1 MQTTAIVGR
10 EEELSS
16 IRGFLAELVAG
27 PAAFVISGEPG
38 IGKTVLWEIACEHA
52 RRGRGR
58 VLSWRGVEAEAMLA
72 FAGLSE
78 LLAGVLDAVAPMLA
92 APRRR
97 ALEVALLLTEPNGQA
112 PDAHAIGLA
121 LVDVLGAL
129 CQTGPVLVA
138 LDDVQWLDAS
148 SVAVLQVAMRR
159 LREQPVGVLM
169 TLRDEP
175 RSRLPFDLERSFP
188 GSRITRV
195 SPRALGPGAL
205 QRLFRDRLGVEPSGA
220 DLALI
225 HETSG
230 GNPFFA
236 LELARHGPR
245 MERGSQF
252 RVPDSLNV
260 LLGERLDTL
269 PGEIRDVAF
278 TVAVAGRP
286 SVDLLVAAL
295 GRPDAVRDALD
306 VAVREGVLVR
316 EGERV
321 RFVHPLLASICYQWV
336 PAEKRRA
343 AHRLLAAN
351 VADVEERARHV
362 ALAAE
367 GPDAIAAAE
376 LDAAAEH
383 AAARGATAA
392 GADLS
397 ELAAALTG
405 ADDAAQSRRRR
416 LRAANLHRLVGNLER
431 AVTLLETL
439 LAELPSGVDRADV
452 LLELA
457 TTRKDDLPK
466 MVALCDE
473 ALAEAAADD
482 ARCARI
488 LAYRSWA
495 YMFEA
500 EIGAALAD
508 ARAALRAAEQVGDPT
523 LLTVAIAQLANTET
537 RAADITPG
545 LLERGVE
552 IEDSLDIR
560 LEYNQSPRVALAR
573 RLIGTAELDRAR
585 AILEERESEAGTWGS
600 EELRGVLLRSLGK
613 LDWLAGRWD
622 AALER
627 TTLALE
633 FWEQMQAPHG
643 VALTAHIRALLEVD
657 LGRVEEARASGE
669 RGVAISRELLDQ
681 EWEILS
687 LGALG
692 RLELALGNMTA
703 AGEYMIE
710 LPGRLFALGYHDPTA
725 PVWADAVEV
734 LLGLG
739 QLEQARSY
747 LDRHEHD
754 ARRAGNPLAIACA
767 GRCRGLLAAAEGDD
781 EAASAALAQA
791 VAELEALPYPLEY
804 GRALLSLGSIHR
816 KAKRKGA
823 ARDALER
830 SEAIFK
836 GLGARLWAEKT
847 AAELKRIS
855 GRRRGS
861 ENLTETEERVATLAA
876 NGRSNKQIAAEL
888 LISVHTV
895 GAHLSQVYR
904 KLGISSRSELHSS
917 LAGAMVAAESAPRH
931 G

>member
-1 MQTTAIVGR
+1 MKTIAIVGR
-10 EEELSS
+10 ETELSS
-16 IRGFLAELVAG
+16 IRRFLAHLAAG

-38 IGKTVLWEIACEHA
+38 IGKTVLWEIACEDA
-52 RRGRGR
+52 RRPPGR
-58 VLSWRGVEAEAMLA
+58 VLSWRGVEAEAMFA

-78 LLAGVLDAVAPMLA
+78 LLGGVLDGVAPSLA

-97 ALEVALLLTEPNGQA
+97 ALEVALLLAEPNGQA

-169 TLRDEP
+169 TLREEP
-175 RSRLPFDLERSFP
+175 RSRMPFDLERSFS
-188 GSRITRV
+188 GQRITRL
-195 SPRALGPGAL
+195 SPDALGPGAL
-205 QRLFRDRLGVEPSGA
+205 QRLFSERLGIELSGA

-225 HETSG
+225 YETSG

-236 LELARHGPR
+236 LELARHGAR
-245 MERGSQF
+245 GERGSRF
-252 RVPDSLNV
+252 RVPDSLSA
-260 LLGERLDTL
+260 LLGERIERL
-269 PGEIRDVAF
+269 PDEVGEVAF
-278 TVAVAGRP
+278 TAAVAGRP
-286 SVDLLVAAL
+286 SVKLIDAVL
-295 GRPDAVRDALD
+295 GSADAVRDALD
-306 VAVREGVLVR
+306 VAVREGVLVL

-321 RFVHPLLASICYQWV
+321 CFVHPLLASICYQQA

-343 AHRLLAAN
+343 AHRLLAGS
-351 VADVEERARHV
+351 VVDVEERARHL
-362 ALAAE
+362 ALAVD
-367 GPDAIAAAE
+367 GPDAVAAAE
-376 LDAAAEH
+376 LDAAADH

-392 GADLS
+392 GADLL
-397 ELAAALTG
+397 ELATALTPG
-405 ADDAAQSRRRR
+405 DDASLSRRRR

-431 AVTLLETL
+431 AVTLLEGL
-439 LAELPSGVDRADV
+439 LAELPSGLERADV

-473 ALAEAAADD
+473 ALAAADDDD
-482 ARCARI
+482 ARCTRI

-500 EIGAALAD
+500 DIDAALRD
-508 ARAALRAAEQVGDPT
+508 ARAALRAAERVGDPT
-523 LLTVAIAQLANTET
+523 LLTVAIAQVANVET

-545 LLERGVE
+545 LLERGLE
-552 IEDSLDIR
+552 IEDRLAIR
-560 LEYNQSPRVALAR
+560 LEYNQSPRVAFAR

-585 AILEERESEAGTWGS
+585 AILEQLEGEAATWGS
-600 EELRGVLLRSLGK
+600 EELRGVLLRSLGRV
-613 LDWLAGRWD
+613 DWLAGRWD

-627 TTLALE
+627 TALALE

-643 VALTAHIRALLEVD
+643 VALTAPLRALLEVD
-657 LGRVEEARASGE
+657 LGRVDEARASAE
-669 RGVAISRELLDQ
+669 RGVAISRELSDQ

-692 RLELALGNMTA
+692 RLELALGNLTA
-703 AGEYMIE
+703 AGKYMDE
-710 LPGRLFALGYHDPTA
+710 LPARLFALGYHDPTA

-739 QLEQARSY
+739 ELEKARAY
-747 LDRHEHD
+747 LDRHEQY
-754 ARRAGNPLAIACA
+754 ARRAGNPLALACA
-767 GRCRGLLAAAEGDD
+767 GRCRGLLAAAEGDND
-781 EAASAALAQA
+781 AASETLEQA
-791 VAELEALPYPLEY
+791 VMELQALPYPLEY
-804 GRALLSLGSIHR
+804 GRALLCLGSIYR

-836 GLGARLWAEKT
+836 GLGARLWAEKS
-847 AAELKRIS
+847 AAELRRIS

-861 ENLTETEERVATLAA
+861 VSLTETEERVATLAA

-895 GAHLSQVYR
+895 GAHLSQIYR
-904 KLGISSRSELHSS
+904 KLGISSRSELHLKYPARSGGDRKR
-917 LAGAMVAAESAPRH
+917 AQA
-931 G
+931 

>member
-16 IRGFLAELVAG
+16 IRRFLAELAAG

-38 IGKTVLWEIACEHA
+38 IGKTLLWEIACEDA
-52 RRGRGR
+52 RQRSGR
-58 VLSWRGVEAEAMLA
+58 VLSWRGVEAEAMFA

-78 LLAGVLDAVAPMLA
+78 LLAGVLDGVAPTLA

-97 ALEVALLLTEPNGQA
+97 ALEVALLLAEPNGQA

-175 RSRLPFDLERSFP
+175 YSRMPFDLERSFS
-188 GSRITRV
+188 GQRITRL
-195 SPRALGPGAL
+195 SLDALGRGAL
-205 QRLFRDRLGVEPSGA
+205 KRLFRERLELELSPA

-225 HETSG
+225 HDTSG

-236 LELARHGPR
+236 LELARYGAR
-245 MERGSQF
+245 VDRGSRL
-252 RVPDSLNV
+252 RVPDSLSV
-260 LLGERLDTL
+260 LLGERLARL
-269 PGEIRDVAF
+269 PCEIGDVVF
-278 TVAVAGRP
+278 TAAVAGRP
-286 SVDLLVAAL
+286 RVELIAAVL
-295 GRPDAVRDALD
+295 GSADAVRDALD
-306 VAVREGVLVR
+306 VAVREGVLVL

-321 RFVHPLLASICYQWV
+321 RFVHPLLASICYQQA
-336 PAEKRRA
+336 PAEKRRS
-343 AHRLLAAN
+343 AHRLLGGT
-351 VADVEERARHV
+351 VVDVEERARHL

-376 LDAAAEH
+376 LDAAADH

-405 ADDAAQSRRRR
+405 ADDPIQSRRRR

-431 AVTLLETL
+431 AVTLLEEL
-439 LAELPSGVDRADV
+439 LAELPSGLERADV

-473 ALAEAAADD
+473 ALAAAAEDD
-482 ARCARI
+482 ARCTRI

-495 YMFEA
+495 YLFEA
-500 EIGAALAD
+500 EIDAALRD
-508 ARAALRAAEQVGDPT
+508 ARAALRTAEQVGDPV
-523 LLTVAIAQLANTET
+523 LVTVAIAQAATVET

-545 LLERGVE
+545 LLERGLE
-552 IEDSLDIR
+552 LEDSLGIR

-585 AILEERESEAGTWGS
+585 AILEELESEAATWGS
-600 EELRGVLLRSLGK
+600 EELRGVLFRSLGRV
-613 LDWLAGRWD
+613 DWLAGRWD

-627 TTLALE
+627 TALALE

-643 VALTAHIRALLEVD
+643 VALTAYVRALLEVD
-657 LGRVEEARASGE
+657 LGRVDEARASAE
-669 RGVAISRELLDQ
+669 RGVAISRELSDQ

-692 RLELALGNMTA
+692 RLELALGNLTA
-703 AGEYMIE
+703 AWKYIDE
-710 LPGRLFALGYHDPTA
+710 LPARLLALGYYDPTA
-725 PVWADAVEV
+725 PVWTDAVEV
-734 LLGLG
+734 LLGVGELG
-739 QLEQARSY
+739 RARGY
-747 LDRHEHD
+747 LDRHEHY
-754 ARRAGNPLAIACA
+754 ARRAGNPLALGCVA
-767 GRCRGLLAAAEGDD
+767 RCRGLLAAAEGDND
-781 EAASAALAQA
+781 AASEALERA
-791 VAELEALPYPLEY
+791 VTELEVLPYPLEH

-830 SEAIFK
+830 SEAIFS

-847 AAELKRIS
+847 VAELRRIS

-861 ENLTETEERVATLAA
+861 ENLTETEERVARLAA
-876 NGRSNKQIAAEL
+876 KGRSNKQIAAEL
-888 LISVHTV
+888 LMSVHTV

-904 KLGISSRSELHSS
+904 KLGISSRSELHSN
-917 LAGAMVAAESAPRH
+917 LAGAGAAMEGARRH
-931 G
+931 D